1 MDEATSDLIVKKKEE
16 IRELQKQ
23 LLLKEAELE
32 GLFKRDAINVSPLVR
47 VQSLSNEAI
56 LRYSRQMILPEL
68 RPEGQKKLLS
78 SSVLIVGCGG
88 LGCPSALYL
97 AGAGI
102 GRLGLIDHDSVDTS
116 NLHRQI
122 GHSEVKLGVNKAVS
136 LASALHQLNSDINVV
151 PHITVLDSSNALE
164 VIRGYDIVL
173 DCTDNVATRYLLSDA
188 CVILDKPLVSGSA
201 LRWEGQLTVYNYKNG
216 PTYRCLYPQPPAPES
231 VTNCSD
237 GGVIGPVVGII
248 ACHQALETVKILSGT
263 GTSFSGVMMVFDG
276 LEGKIR
282 NMRLRGRVEN
292 EVSKVTKLVDYVQFC
307 GAAATDKEA
316 GVSLL
321 GSEDRVTVQQLEKV
335 RTSDAALKLVDV
347 RSEPEMEICSIDK
360 SVNIPLTELQYDG
373 NWEKIKSKLNC
384 DTGESVYVICRRG
397 NDSQIATT
405 LLRKLLPDCS
415 IKDVI
420 GGLHAWSKH
429 IDHSFPVY

>member
-32 GLFKRDAINVSPLVR
+32 ELFKRDVINVSPLVR
-47 VQSLSNEAI
+47 VQTLSNEAI

-136 LASALHQLNSDINVV
+136 LASALHQLNSDISVI
-151 PHITVLDSSNALE
+151 PHMTVLDSSNALE

>member
-1 MDEATSDLIVKKKEE
+1 MDESTSELIVKKKEE
-16 IRELQKQ
+16 ISELKKQ
-23 LLLKEAELE
+23 LLNKHAELE
-32 GLFKRDAINVSPLVR
+32 VLYKIDSANVSPLAP
-47 VQSLSNEAI
+47 VQTLSNDAI

-68 RPEGQKKLLS
+68 RPDGQKKLLS
-78 SSVLIVGCGG
+78 NSVLIVGCGG

-97 AGAGI
+97 AGAGV
-102 GRLGLIDHDSVDTS
+102 GRLGLVDHDTVDTS

-122 GHSEVKLGVNKAVS
+122 GHSEIKLGVNKAVS
-136 LASALHQLNSDINVV
+136 LASTVQQLNSDISVV
-151 PHITVLDSSNALE
+151 PHMTVLDSSNALD
-164 VIRGYDIVL
+164 VIRGYDLVL

-201 LRWEGQLTVYNYKNG
+201 LRWEGQLTVYNYKGG

-248 ACHQALETVKILSGT
+248 ACHQALETVKILSGI
-263 GTSFSGVMMVFDG
+263 GTSFSGVMMVLDG
-276 LEGKIR
+276 LDGRIR
-282 NMRLRGRVEN
+282 NMKLRGRVEA

-316 GVSLL
+316 GVSIL
-321 GSEDRVTVQQLEKV
+321 GSEDRVTVQQLAKV
-335 RTSDAALKLVDV
+335 RSSDEALKLVDV
-347 RSEPEMEICSIDK
+347 RSEPEMEICSIGN
-360 SVNIPLTELQYDG
+360 SVNVPLTDLQYDG
-373 NWEKIKSKLNC
+373 NWDKIKSKLNC
-384 DTGESVYVICRRG
+384 DAGESVYVICRRG

-405 LLRKLLPDCS
+405 LLRKLLPGCK

>member
-32 GLFKRDAINVSPLVR
+32 ELFKRDAINVSPLVR
-47 VQSLSNEAI
+47 VQTLSNEAI

-282 NMRLRGRVEN
+282 NMRLRGRVET